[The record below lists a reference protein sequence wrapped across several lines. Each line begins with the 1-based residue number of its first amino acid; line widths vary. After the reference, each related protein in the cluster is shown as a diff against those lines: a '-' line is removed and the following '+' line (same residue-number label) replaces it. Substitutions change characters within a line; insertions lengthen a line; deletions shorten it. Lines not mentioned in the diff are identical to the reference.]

1 MFLSGWSDVLE
12 LPKRNS
18 RFIACDYLSY
28 IQVLMW
34 QTAVFQKL
42 TVSVSCMVFV
52 WFWCAGLSTRHASLQ
67 SANKNDLLILQT
79 ALKFGDW
86 AFSVAAPVAWNSLR
100 RRSALSVAQ
109 QLLRTNLKRFSF
121 TTFYNISVQY
131 AFNSSLYFI
140 LIEIFIAS
148 ELVSCVGKLFCQNW
162 LIDWLI

>member
-1 MFLSGWSDVLE
+1 MIRCTRIAKTKQSLHRMWLFILYTSFNVA
-12 LPKRNS
+12 NS
-18 RFIACDYLSY
+18 RISKVD
-28 IQVLMW
+28 
-34 QTAVFQKL
+34 
-42 TVSVSCMVFV
+42 SVSIMHGICVV
-52 WFWCAGLSTRHASLQ
+52 LACGPIYQTCK
-67 SANKNDLLILQT
+67 SAVSQQKWPAHPSNCI
-79 ALKFGDW
+79 KFGDW